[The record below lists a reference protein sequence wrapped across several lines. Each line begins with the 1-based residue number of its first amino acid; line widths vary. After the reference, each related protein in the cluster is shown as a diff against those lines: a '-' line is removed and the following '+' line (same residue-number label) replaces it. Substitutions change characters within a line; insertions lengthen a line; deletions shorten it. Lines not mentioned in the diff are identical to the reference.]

1 MQWEKATVS
10 QRSKIRRYDQL
21 GKNQGSLSME
31 DGENA
36 RNLGGWKGRLGYEWI
51 MNAARNHKIIKI
63 REATK

>member
-36 RNLGGWKGRLGYEWI
+36 RNLGGWKDRLGYE
-51 MNAARNHKIIKI
+51 
-63 REATK
+63 